1 MHRETMTLG
10 KKTLRLSVRWIR
22 QIMAEAKEEIAVV
35 ITHEV
40 IIMGVIE
47 AQITTMEA
55 TTTTKGEEVD
65 GVEVVT
71 IRKGKELDIIM
82 ERVEVA
88 TIKTVATKNR
98 EVATAMEVAEVAI
111 LREVTEA
118 DTTAWEEVEG
128 QEVAVIKMAINQR
141 QETTNLGTIIPTVA
155 TEEDVE
161 EEAAVKRVKNW
172 KEVIKNLGTIT
183 KIVISTIEV
192 AKTKGTTK
200 ATSSDMMV
208 KKATLTAATEEGVVI
223 AGVEAKIIMGMADL
237 RRKAPST
244 NTLLTTNGIILAKNS
259 SSGSNRPAKLKKS
272 KRSEFGYYIF
282 KY

>member
-1 MHRETMTLG
+1 
-10 KKTLRLSVRWIR
+10 
-22 QIMAEAKEEIAVV
+22 MAEAKEEIAVV

-128 QEVAVIKMAINQR
+128 QEGAAIKMAIN
-141 QETTNLGTIIPTVA
+141 
-155 TEEDVE
+155 
-161 EEAAVKRVKNW
+161 
-172 KEVIKNLGTIT
+172 
-183 KIVISTIEV
+183 
-192 AKTKGTTK
+192 
-200 ATSSDMMV
+200 
-208 KKATLTAATEEGVVI
+208 
-223 AGVEAKIIMGMADL
+223 
-237 RRKAPST
+237 
-244 NTLLTTNGIILAKNS
+244 
-259 SSGSNRPAKLKKS
+259 
-272 KRSEFGYYIF
+272 
-282 KY
+282 